1 MTVKK
6 STVKNNLIIQHCIEL
21 LQREDLKREL
31 KIFLE
36 PVFNMIFNTINP
48 YIYMFLAVTVII
60 LILLIIIII
69 LLLFNLRNIKN

>member
-1 MTVKK
+1 MASSK
-6 STVKNNLIIQHCIEL
+6 SAIKNNMIIQHCIEL

-36 PVFNMIFNTINP
+36 PVFNMIFNTLNP

-69 LLLFNLRNIKN
+69 LLLFNMRNNKN